1 MDTAYNKQDTQSTI
15 FFDSVSYL
23 LYALNMAKKLIALRV
38 KEKDL
43 KALEKIAKR
52 EQESVSETIRRAI
65 LEFLKKDAR

>member
-1 MDTAYNKQDTQSTI
+1 MGVAYNKQDTLSTL
-15 FFDSVSYL
+15 FDYVSYL
-23 LYALNMAKKLIALRV
+23 LYALDMAKKLIALRV

-65 LEFLKKDAR
+65 VQLLKKEAR

>member
-1 MDTAYNKQDTQSTI
+1 
-15 FFDSVSYL
+15 
-23 LYALNMAKKLIALRV
+23 MAKKLIALRV

-65 LEFLKKDAR
+65 VQLLKKEAR